1 MANKRGGMPDSFN
14 QIKKVKTEEE
24 EQRTVAPKVVQEKEN
39 VISVVSHPED
49 PSRLAIRNFL
59 LCNSY
64 LNLCTI
70 L

>member
-39 VISVVSHPED
+39 VISMVFPK
-49 PSRLAIRNFL
+49 
-59 LCNSY
+59 
-64 LNLCTI
+64 
-70 L
+70 

>member
-24 EQRTVAPKVVQEKEN
+24 EQKVVQEKEN